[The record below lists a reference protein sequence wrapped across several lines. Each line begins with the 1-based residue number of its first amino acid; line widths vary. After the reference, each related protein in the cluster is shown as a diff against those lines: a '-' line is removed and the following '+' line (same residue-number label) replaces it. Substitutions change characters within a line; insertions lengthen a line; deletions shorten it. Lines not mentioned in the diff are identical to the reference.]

1 MHAEAEDSWLHSKV
15 VIVTVEPWRGGSK
28 EINPGNLTD
37 KPDRNSGEKRKKQTH
52 RLTEGKK
59 ENNIWKPRKEMSM
72 GIDLFSCF
80 FLLKGKSEWWSWA
93 AAVKK
98 KVKVEW
104 KRSRSTHFWVFNYG
118 LGTHFRLRA
127 HLSWSWLYYKI
138 PNTSLC
144 V

>member
-37 KPDRNSGEKRKKQTH
+37 KPDKNSGEKRKKQTH

-80 FLLKGKSEWWSWA
+80 FFPQGKEWVVKLGSSC
-93 AAVKK
+93 KK
-98 KVKVEW
+98 KSKSGM
-104 KRSRSTHFWVFNYG
+104 KKKQKYPLLG
-118 LGTHFRLRA
+118 L
-127 HLSWSWLYYKI
+127 
-138 PNTSLC
+138 
-144 V
+144 